1 MSNLDDEFEQ
11 HQLDDEALPEV
22 RPTVGRLLRETRESY
37 ELDQQDVAG
46 ALRIRSVYVAAMEEG
61 RYDDLPGEA
70 YAIGFVRTYA
80 DYLRLDSAEVVKRFK
95 AEFAG
100 LERRSLRFP
109 TPPREGHIPGGALIL
124 IALVLIALG
133 YGAWSY
139 FGQEER
145 SFADS
150 VEAVPEELKPLVDP
164 VPEVQSDPT
173 INTQSQSEMRVEPNA
188 GPRLEQQPAAET
200 AMTPEVPSLV
210 EIPTPTDLPEQA
222 PQDALPAPA
231 EQPAGSVTEETS
243 AAGSAL
249 PLAQSPA
256 PEPSSDVAVAPPPIP
271 AQSLQ
276 NTTADSEGRTLGA
289 TDVASRVVLVAS
301 SDAWVQIREADGSL
315 LMTRILQAGDRYRV
329 PDRPGL
335 LLDVGNA
342 GGVTVELDGATLSP
356 LGDLG
361 RVLRKISLD
370 PEALRNR
377 LAQ

>member
-1 MSNLDDEFEQ
+1 MSNHDDEFEQ

-22 RPTVGRLLRETRESY
+22 RPTVGRLLRQTRESY
-37 ELDQQDVAG
+37 ELDLQDVAG

-61 RYDDLPGEA
+61 RYDHLPGEA

-109 TPPREGHIPGGALIL
+109 TPPREGHIPGGAL
-124 IALVLIALG
+124 VLIALG

-150 VEAVPEELKPLVDP
+150 VEAVPEELKPLVEP

-173 INTQSQSEMRVEPNA
+173 VNTQSQDQMRVEPNA
-188 GPRLEQQPAAET
+188 GLRLEQQPVAEP
-200 AMTPEVPSLV
+200 AMTPEVPSLD
-210 EIPTPTDLPEQA
+210 ELPTPAGVPEEVS
-222 PQDALPAPA
+222 QDALPATT
-231 EQPAGSVTEETS
+231 EQPAEGATAETS
-243 AAGSAL
+243 ATGATL
-249 PLAQSPA
+249 PLDPSPV
-256 PEPSSDVAVAPPPIP
+256 PEPSSEVAVPPPPIP
-271 AQSLQ
+271 TQSLQ
-276 NTTADSEGRTLGA
+276 TTTAESEGRTLGA

-301 SDAWVQIREADGSL
+301 SEAWVQIREADGSL

-342 GGVTVELDGATLSP
+342 GGVTVELDGTTLSS

-370 PEALRNR
+370 PEALRDR